1 MTGRGYTFIA
11 GDTGEWR
18 IERIEAALGEGLAP
32 AAGLTVRNA
41 ICTPADC
48 AWSLAGMVSNE
59 RYVTRPEKTALLA
72 LAPPQAA
79 TRAALIPLRKS
90 AAWWTMTQ
98 DERRAIFEAQSRHIA
113 LGVELGVGI
122 ARRLHHC
129 RDLAGDAPFDFL
141 TWFEYAPQDEPRF
154 EVLLARLR
162 ASEEWRFVEREVD
175 IRLVRAT

>member
-18 IERIEAALGEGLAP
+18 IDRIVAVAGEGLAP
-32 AAGLTVRNA
+32 AARLAVRNVVG
-41 ICTPADC
+41 TPADC
-48 AWSLAGMVSNE
+48 TWSLSGMVSNE

-72 LAPPQAA
+72 LPPPLAA

-90 AAWWTMTQ
+90 GAWWAMTQ
-98 DERRAIFEAQSRHIA
+98 DERRAIFEAQSRHVA
-113 LGVELGVGI
+113 LGVELGAGI

-129 RDLAGDAPFDFL
+129 RDLAEDAPFDFL
-141 TWFEYAPQDEPRF
+141 TWFEYAAQDESRF
-154 EVLLARLR
+154 DALLAGLR